1 MLTFREFFHTDEA
14 ITMQT
19 RMKMKAAARKNKAK
33 IALGKKKASKKLASK
48 EQLIKRAENKARGML
63 IKKMLKG
70 KSKADLSYAARGELE
85 KKLKK
90 KKGKIKAIAKKL
102 LPAVKQADRAKLKK
116 NKEK

>member
-14 ITMQT
+14 VTMAT
-19 RMKMKAAARKNKAK
+19 RMKMKASARKNKAK

-63 IKKMLKG
+63 VKKMLKG
-70 KSKADLSYAARGELE
+70 KSKADLSFSARAELE

>member
-1 MLTFREFFHTDEA
+1 MLTFKEFSHTDEA
-14 ITMQT
+14 VSMQT

-48 EQLIKRAENKARGML
+48 EQLKKRAENKAKGL
-63 IKKMLKG
+63 IIKKILKG
-70 KSKADLSYAARGELE
+70 KSKADLSFSARSDLE
-85 KKLKK
+85 KKMKK
-90 KKGKIKAIAKKL
+90 KKGAIKKIAKKL